1 MGKHVYVEKPLTH
14 SFQEAELLMKAEKKF
29 GVVTQMGNQGHTGT
43 SSNQFREWVKKGVIK
58 NVTEVDAWKGPSCF
72 FMQKDKRINN
82 WPKKEPKP
90 VGMDWDL
97 WLGPAEHHPFSR
109 MYHTFE
115 WRGFHPYGSG
125 MLGDWGC
132 HIIDMIHHYLD
143 LGLPTE
149 INAFLKRELKY
160 IPVVDFMPVAT
171 NALSRFVDGG
181 TSGACGNGTRCVADL
196 LSKENNKSLIILT
209 TQSGDLKSEILG
221 DRLVSTEIGK
231 GKTEWN
237 EIPLSKKLDTN
248 NLNIKI
254 SDLDNNNYTG
264 GAAVNV
270 GNPHVIFFVDNNE
283 NFEIQKIGPVIEHHS
298 LFPEKCNVTLAT
310 IVNKEL
316 IKVKVWER
324 GAGLTKA
331 CGTAACATA
340 FAAMKNGLSSNKVDI
355 EFSTGKLSIFIDENN
370 SIHMKGPVSD
380 ITNIEINI

>member
-1 MGKHVYVEKPLTH
+1 MDI
-14 SFQEAELLMKAEKKF
+14 KAFKMD
-29 GVVTQMGNQGHTGT
+29 GLGND
-43 SSNQFREWVKKGVIK
+43 FV
-58 NVTEVDAWKGPSCF
+58 
-72 FMQKDKRINN
+72 
-82 WPKKEPKP
+82 
-90 VGMDWDL
+90 
-97 WLGPAEHHPFSR
+97 
-109 MYHTFE
+109 
-115 WRGFHPYGSG
+115 
-125 MLGDWGC
+125 
-132 HIIDMIHHYLD
+132 IIDNRHKTTNLTKQQIIKICDRRFIGCDQLI
-143 LGLPTE
+143 L
-149 INAFLKRELKY
+149 INKNNTSDASLEFY
-160 IPVVDFMPVAT
+160 
-171 NALSRFVDGG
+171 NSDGG

-196 LSKENNKSLIILT
+196 LSKENNKSLITLT

-221 DRLVSTEIGK
+221 NRLVSTEIGK

-283 NFEIQKIGPVIEHHS
+283 NFEIEKIGPEIEHHP
-298 LFPEKCNVTLAT
+298 LFPERCNVTLAT
-310 IVNKEL
+310 VVNKEL

-355 EFSTGKLSIFIDENN
+355 EFSTGKLLIFIDENN

-380 ITNIEINI
+380 IKEINIKI